1 MKKIKKPESLFLLI
15 PLYIVK
21 IIAVVLAAGIVLGFL
36 LLHAVAFFADEDTF
50 VPAKIKIHK
59 DCYLENL
66 DDKAQSVYYY
76 PDGDET
82 QKKFIVEEWEDVKKY
97 ATNGKDVV
105 AFHCIYDNSTYED
118 KFVIFN
124 TSEENEVAFNTQKDF
139 ADFCKEEN
147 IILSEWKR
155 GDRKPCKIINLGGD
169 WTLYDFD
176 DNFTTDQILNGYEV
190 VYEGHVSD
198 VTEDKNGIV
207 NFRLIVPYY
216 NDFEFLSSNGN
227 LEVKEEVISELK
239 CEAFTTME
247 ICYDEILMLD
257 TKTGAVTVKGE

>member
-1 MKKIKKPESLFLLI
+1 MEKKDKKISKIFLWILFVL
-15 PLYIVK
+15 K
-21 IIAVVLAAGIVLGFL
+21 IIFGIFIAVVVVL
-36 LLHAVAFFADEDTF
+36 VIDFFVSDHGWHSVVTEIYEGCYIEDF
-50 VPAKIKIHK
+50 
-59 DCYLENL
+59 
-66 DDKAQSVYYY
+66 DDNMQSIYYY
-76 PDGDET
+76 PDGDEA
-82 QKKFIVEEWEDVKKY
+82 KERKYIVEEWEDIVKY
-97 ATNGKDVV
+97 ASNGKDIV

-124 TSEENEVAFNTQKDF
+124 TSEEKQVAFDTQKDF

-176 DNFTTDQILNGYEV
+176 DNFTTDQILNVYEV

-216 NDFEFLSSNGN
+216 NDFEFSSSNGN